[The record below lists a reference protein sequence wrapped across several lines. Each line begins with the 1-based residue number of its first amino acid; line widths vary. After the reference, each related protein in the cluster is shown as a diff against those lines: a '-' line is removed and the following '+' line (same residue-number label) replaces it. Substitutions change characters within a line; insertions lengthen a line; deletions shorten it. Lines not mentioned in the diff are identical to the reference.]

1 MPFSWDVLT
10 NPPGFGTS
18 TMLLL
23 TDGRVICQE
32 DGTANWS
39 ALTPDA
45 QGSYKN
51 GTWAP
56 IAPMASWRRYYAS
69 AVLANGNVLV
79 AGGEDAPTGDTND
92 CEIYDP
98 VADSWTVIAPPG
110 GWPNIGDAPCAVLD
124 DGRVLVGNIN
134 TTQTVIYDPVANAWT
149 GTGTKGDISS
159 EETWTLLRDGSV
171 LTVEC
176 NPTYPKASQRYV
188 PSVGAWVD
196 AGSTQVDLVAHA
208 FSTEIGPAILLE
220 DGRVI
225 AFGGTGH
232 SAVYALGHTGAGVWA
247 AGPDFPIGTDG
258 QLMIVRDAPACLLPN
273 GRVLCCA
280 GTASGGVWP
289 GWGAPPEFFEY
300 DPYTDVLHSVAT
312 PPLNASVPFVGR
324 MLLLPTGQVLYASD
338 NSNINIGTPSRR
350 QPRNEERIEP
360 EISEVSHELIPGSQ
374 HKVHGRRFNG
384 VSQACSYGD
393 DCSCATNYPIARL
406 RYDGGRVVYCR
417 TYDHSTMAVATG
429 HRIVHTTMEVPAS
442 APSGRAHLEIVANGI
457 ASDPVEV
464 HVK

>member
-1 MPFSWDVLT
+1 MPFTWDVLV
-10 NPPGFGTS
+10 NPPGFATS

-39 ALTPDA
+39 ALKPDSH
-45 QGSYKN
+45 GSYQN

-69 AVLANGNVLV
+69 AVLANGRVFV

-98 VADSWTVIAPPG
+98 VADSWTVISPPA
-110 GWPNIGDAPCAVLD
+110 GWNNIGDAPCAVLD
-124 DGRVLVGNIN
+124 DGRVLLGDIN
-134 TTQTVIYDPVANAWT
+134 STRTVIYDPVANAWT
-149 GTGTKGDISS
+149 GTGAKGDISS

-171 LTVEC
+171 LTVQC
-176 NPTYPKASQRYV
+176 NPVYPKASERYV
-188 PSVGAWVD
+188 PSLGVWVD

-225 AFGGTGH
+225 ALGGTGH
-232 SAVYALGHTGAGVWA
+232 TAVYALDHGEPGVWSP
-247 AGPDFPIGTDG
+247 GPDFPIGTDG
-258 QLMIVRDAPACLLPN
+258 QLMTVRDAPACLLPN

-280 GTASGGVWP
+280 GLATGGG
-289 GWGAPPEFFEY
+289 GWGGPPEFFEY
-300 DPYTDVLHSVAT
+300 DPEHDLLHAVAT
-312 PPLNASVPFVGR
+312 PPVNASVPFVGR
-324 MLLLPTGQVLYASD
+324 MILLPTGQVLYASD
-338 NSNINIGTPSRR
+338 NSNISIGTPARR
-350 QPRNEERIEP
+350 DRRREEEIEP
-360 EISEVSHELIPGSQ
+360 EISEVADELIPGSQ

-406 RYDGGRVVYCR
+406 RYEGGQVVYCR
-417 TYDHSTMAVATG
+417 TFDHSTMAVST
-429 HRIVHTTMEVPAS
+429 RRRLVHTTLEVPAS

-464 HVK
+464 RVK

>member
-1 MPFSWDVLT
+1 M
-10 NPPGFGTS
+10 
-18 TMLLL
+18 
-23 TDGRVICQE
+23 
-32 DGTANWS
+32 
-39 ALTPDA
+39 
-45 QGSYKN
+45 
-51 GTWAP
+51 
-56 IAPMASWRRYYAS
+56 
-69 AVLANGNVLV
+69 
-79 AGGEDAPTGDTND
+79 
-92 CEIYDP
+92 
-98 VADSWTVIAPPG
+98 
-110 GWPNIGDAPCAVLD
+110 
-124 DGRVLVGNIN
+124 
-134 TTQTVIYDPVANAWT
+134 
-149 GTGTKGDISS
+149 
-159 EETWTLLRDGSV
+159 
-171 LTVEC
+171 
-176 NPTYPKASQRYV
+176 
-188 PSVGAWVD
+188 
-196 AGSTQVDLVAHA
+196 
-208 FSTEIGPAILLE
+208 
-220 DGRVI
+220 I

-232 SAVYALGHTGAGVWA
+232 SAVYALGHTGAGVWS

-280 GTASGGVWP
+280 GTSTGGAWP

-300 DPYTDVLHSVAT
+300 DPYADVLHSVAT

-338 NSNINIGTPSRR
+338 NSNLNIGTPSRR
-350 QPRNEERIEP
+350 QRRNEERIEP
-360 EISEVSHELIPGSQ
+360 EISEVFHELIPGSQ

>member
-1 MPFSWDVLT
+1 MSFSWDVLT
-10 NPPGFGTS
+10 DPPGFGTS

-39 ALTPDA
+39 ALTPDTH
-45 QGSYKN
+45 GSYKN

-98 VADSWTVIAPPG
+98 VADSWTVIAPPA

-124 DGRVLVGNIN
+124 DGQVLLGNIN
-134 TTQTVIYDPVANAWT
+134 TTQTALYDPVANAWT

-188 PSVGAWVD
+188 PVLGAWVD
-196 AGSTQVDLVAHA
+196 AGSTQADLVAHA

-232 SAVYALGHTGAGVWA
+232 SAVRAGSK
-247 AGPDFPIGTDG
+247 
-258 QLMIVRDAPACLLPN
+258 RDRGL
-273 GRVLCCA
+273 
-280 GTASGGVWP
+280 
-289 GWGAPPEFFEY
+289 
-300 DPYTDVLHSVAT
+300 
-312 PPLNASVPFVGR
+312 VGR
-324 MLLLPTGQVLYASD
+324 A
-338 NSNINIGTPSRR
+338 
-350 QPRNEERIEP
+350 
-360 EISEVSHELIPGSQ
+360 
-374 HKVHGRRFNG
+374 
-384 VSQACSYGD
+384 
-393 DCSCATNYPIARL
+393 
-406 RYDGGRVVYCR
+406 
-417 TYDHSTMAVATG
+417 
-429 HRIVHTTMEVPAS
+429 
-442 APSGRAHLEIVANGI
+442 
-457 ASDPVEV
+457 
-464 HVK
+464 

>member
-1 MPFSWDVLT
+1 MSFSWDVLA

-39 ALTPDA
+39 ALTPDSH
-45 QGSYKN
+45 GSYKN

-56 IAPMASWRRYYAS
+56 IAQMASWRRYYAS
-69 AVLANGNVLV
+69 AVLANGKVFV

-98 VADSWTVIAPPG
+98 VADSWTVISPPA
-110 GWPNIGDAPCAVLD
+110 GWSNIGDAPCAVLD
-124 DGRVLVGNIN
+124 DGRVLMGDIN
-134 TTQTVIYDPVANAWT
+134 STRTVIYDPVANAWT
-149 GTGTKGDISS
+149 GTGPKGDVSS

-171 LTVEC
+171 LTVQC
-176 NPTYPKASQRYV
+176 NPVYPKASERYV
-188 PSVGAWVD
+188 PSLGAWVD
-196 AGSTQVDLVAHA
+196 AGSTQADLVAHA
-208 FSTEIGPAILLE
+208 FSTEIGPAILLA

-232 SAVYALGHTGAGVWA
+232 TAVYALDHGGPGVWSP
-247 AGPDFPIGTDG
+247 GPDFPVGTDG
-258 QLMIVRDAPACLLPN
+258 QLMTVRDAPACLLPN

-280 GTASGGVWP
+280 GLATGGG
-289 GWGAPPEFFEY
+289 GWGGPPEFFEY
-300 DPYTDVLHSVAT
+300 DPEDDLLHSVAT

-324 MLLLPTGQVLYASD
+324 MIPLPSGQVLYASD
-338 NSNINIGTPSRR
+338 NSNISIGTPTRRERRR
-350 QPRNEERIEP
+350 QEEIEP
-360 EISEVSHELIPGSQ
+360 EVNEVADELIPGSQ
-374 HKVHGRRFNG
+374 YKVHGRRFNG

-406 RYDGGRVVYCR
+406 RYEGGRVVYCR
-417 TYDHSTMAVATG
+417 TFDHSTMAVATR
-429 HRIVHTTMEVPAS
+429 HRLVHTTMEVPAS
-442 APSGRAHLEIVANGI
+442 APSGLAHLEIVANGI

>member
-79 AGGEDAPTGDTND
+79 AGGEAAPTGDTND

-149 GTGTKGDISS
+149 GTAALDAVPDPVSG
-159 EETWTLLRDGSV
+159 LLDKV
-171 LTVEC
+171 
-176 NPTYPKASQRYV
+176 AS
-188 PSVGAWVD
+188 
-196 AGSTQVDLVAHA
+196 AGSRMGVLRAGGQLPAARSCRSGGLDSHAPAGPAGCRAGLGSSRVGLVA
-208 FSTEIGPAILLE
+208 
-220 DGRVI
+220 GR
-225 AFGGTGH
+225 
-232 SAVYALGHTGAGVWA
+232 
-247 AGPDFPIGTDG
+247 D
-258 QLMIVRDAPACLLPN
+258 
-273 GRVLCCA
+273 
-280 GTASGGVWP
+280 
-289 GWGAPPEFFEY
+289 E
-300 DPYTDVLHSVAT
+300 
-312 PPLNASVPFVGR
+312 
-324 MLLLPTGQVLYASD
+324 
-338 NSNINIGTPSRR
+338 
-350 QPRNEERIEP
+350 
-360 EISEVSHELIPGSQ
+360 
-374 HKVHGRRFNG
+374 
-384 VSQACSYGD
+384 QAD
-393 DCSCATNYPIARL
+393 
-406 RYDGGRVVYCR
+406 
-417 TYDHSTMAVATG
+417 
-429 HRIVHTTMEVPAS
+429 E
-442 APSGRAHLEIVANGI
+442 
-457 ASDPVEV
+457 
-464 HVK
+464 